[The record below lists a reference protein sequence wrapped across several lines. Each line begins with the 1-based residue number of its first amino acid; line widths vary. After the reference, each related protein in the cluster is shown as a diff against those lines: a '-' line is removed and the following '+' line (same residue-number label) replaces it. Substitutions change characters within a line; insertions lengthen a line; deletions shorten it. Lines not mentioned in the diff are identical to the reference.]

1 MKLED
6 IHERLLEYERLWPEP
21 GKDDLSL
28 LKTVLF
34 IEDVFG
40 LNISDEEITKTNFG
54 THQAI
59 KKFVIEKLET
69 SN

>member
-6 IHERLLEYERLWPEP
+6 IHERLKEYKRLSPEP
-21 GKDDLSL
+21 GRDDLSL
-28 LKTVLF
+28 LKAIIF

-40 LNISDEEITKTNFG
+40 LCVSEEEITETNFG

-59 KKFVIEKLET
+59 EKFVIERVGA

>member
-1 MKLED
+1 MKIED
-6 IHERLLEYERLWPEP
+6 IHERLLEYKRLCPEP

-28 LKTVLF
+28 LKAVIF

-40 LNISDEEITKTNFG
+40 LSISDEEITETNFG
-54 THQAI
+54 THRAI
-59 KKFVIEKLET
+59 EKFVIEKLGT